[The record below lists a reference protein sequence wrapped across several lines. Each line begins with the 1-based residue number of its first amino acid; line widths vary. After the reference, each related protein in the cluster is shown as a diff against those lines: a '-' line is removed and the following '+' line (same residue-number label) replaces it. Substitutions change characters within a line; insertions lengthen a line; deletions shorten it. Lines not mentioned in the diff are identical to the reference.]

1 MKLNK
6 LFGDRAFYSGVM
18 KIALPMVLQMAV
30 ANFVNL
36 LDNIMVGSLGTES
49 MTGVS
54 VVNEFV
60 FVFNLLIFGAIGG
73 AGIFTAQFHGSGDT
87 EGVRYTFRFK
97 LLVVAILC
105 VLGITVYSLLGDT
118 LINAFLNE
126 EASEG
131 DVQLAFSEAQKYL
144 GVILIGFV
152 PFAVSQS
159 YASTLRETSRPVV
172 PMVAS
177 IVAVA
182 VNFILNL
189 VLIFG
194 LLGAPALGVL
204 GAAIATTVSRYAE
217 MVIVVVWTHTHTVT
231 HKFAR
236 GVFRSVKIP
245 GDLVGKII
253 IKGMPLVI
261 NELFWSVAITLRNQ
275 SFSTRGIETVAA
287 VSIAT
292 TVNNLFSVVYMAM
305 GTAISVLVGKKLGS
319 GDIEGAKDDD
329 RKLITLSVII
339 GTVIGCVLCALSPV
353 IPLMY
358 DVDGTVRSIA
368 TYMLVVMA
376 IYMPSHAFAHSSYFT
391 LRSGGRVGITMI
403 LDSGFMWAMV
413 VPVSVI
419 LSNFT
424 GLDIFWLYP
433 LCHGVE
439 LLKIPLG
446 AVLLKWGGWA
456 RRLVRDKEEHGSVTL
471 PEITQ

>member
-1 MKLNK
+1 
-6 LFGDRAFYSGVM
+6 
-18 KIALPMVLQMAV
+18 
-30 ANFVNL
+30 
-36 LDNIMVGSLGTES
+36 
-49 MTGVS
+49 
-54 VVNEFV
+54 
-60 FVFNLLIFGAIGG
+60 
-73 AGIFTAQFHGSGDT
+73 
-87 EGVRYTFRFK
+87 
-97 LLVVAILC
+97 
-105 VLGITVYSLLGDT
+105 
-118 LINAFLNE
+118 
-126 EASEG
+126 
-131 DVQLAFSEAQKYL
+131 
-144 GVILIGFV
+144 
-152 PFAVSQS
+152 
-159 YASTLRETSRPVV
+159 
-172 PMVAS
+172 
-177 IVAVA
+177 
-182 VNFILNL
+182 
-189 VLIFG
+189 
-194 LLGAPALGVL
+194 
-204 GAAIATTVSRYAE
+204 
-217 MVIVVVWTHTHTVT
+217 
-231 HKFAR
+231 
-236 GVFRSVKIP
+236 
-245 GDLVGKII
+245 
-253 IKGMPLVI
+253 
-261 NELFWSVAITLRNQ
+261 
-275 SFSTRGIETVAA
+275 
-287 VSIAT
+287 
-292 TVNNLFSVVYMAM
+292 M

-456 RRLVRDKEEHGSVTL
+456 RRLVRDKEEQGSVTL